1 MISPREVAHSY
12 SSLMIMNRKV
22 FQSNNDADD
31 NYDNDDDNDNGDA
44 DDNIDNADDND
55 ANADVNVDDNV
66 DDNDAQPVLEPCS
79 LQWEQPYREVHK
91 CAHLPRLTI
100 KTITNKDAA
109 IFLLIIEEK
118 VDLADKVN

>member
-1 MISPREVAHSY
+1 MV
-12 SSLMIMNRKV
+12 MNRKV
-22 FQSNNDADD
+22 FWSYA
-31 NYDNDDDNDNGDA
+31 
-44 DDNIDNADDND
+44 NADDND
-55 ANADVNVDDNV
+55 DANDKNNANA

-79 LQWEQPYREVHK
+79 LQWVQPYREVHK